1 MKQFNFKVSIE
12 ARAFSVVAETEEEA
26 KCIVYDAC
34 KNHEF
39 LVIDKIF
46 SEVIDEKE
54 V

>member
-1 MKQFNFKVSIE
+1 MKQFDFEVSIE
-12 ARAFSVVAETEEEA
+12 AKAFRVEAETEEEA

-39 LVIDKIF
+39 LVIEKIF
-46 SEVIDEKE
+46 SEVIDEKD

>member
-1 MKQFNFKVSIE
+1 MKVFDLEVSIE
-12 ARAFSVVAETEEEA
+12 AKAFRVEAETEEEA

-39 LVIDKIF
+39 LVIEKIF
-46 SEVIDEKE
+46 SEVIDEKD